1 MYKIKVNGSYNF
13 ELASQNDL
21 LTINGQK
28 IFADIHQ
35 TNTSAFSVILNN
47 RSYRAEL
54 IDFNQDEKVCKFK
67 INNNYYHLQIT
78 DRYDDL
84 LKKLGLDVADIKKVI
99 ELKAPMPGM
108 VLKIFVNE
116 GDEVKKGDSLLVL
129 EAMKM
134 ENILKSPEN
143 LKIRSINVSPSQK
156 VEKNQLMI
164 VFE

>member
-35 TNTSAFSVILNN
+35 INTSAFSVILNN

-134 ENILKSPEN
+134 ENILKSSEN

>member
-21 LTINGQK
+21 LTLNGQE
-28 IFADIHQ
+28 IFADIYQ
-35 TNTSAFSVILNN
+35 INISTFSVILNN

-54 IDFNQDEKVCKFK
+54 IDFDRNEKVCKFK

-116 GDEVKKGDSLLVL
+116 GDEVKKGDNLLVL

-164 VFE
+164 TFE